1 MSWRRLSRIGR
12 GVLGLAAVAAC
23 AGSAGAQVTATFY
36 SIPVSPDVPPDHATT
51 FSGTP
56 ICTAVVGT
64 STGGFTLDFLNAAT
78 RESLCPGIANQIEH
92 NFAVRFT
99 GSILAPASGQYQ
111 LIFDSDDGNIL
122 TIDGSVVNNEWV
134 VQGGGPGTILVNLL
148 VGPNPFIFD
157 YFENSYGGAYATLQ
171 LGQGISVAPQVPT
184 TTVPEPASALLL
196 GSGLLGLAGT
206 VRRGGRASAH

>member
-1 MSWRRLSRIGR
+1 MIGRRRLSRIGR
-12 GVLGLAAVAAC
+12 GILGVAAIAVAAS
-23 AGSAGAQVTATFY
+23 GAGAQVTATFY

-51 FSGTP
+51 FAGTP

-78 RESLCPGIANQIEH
+78 RESLCPGIADQIEH

-122 TIDGSVVNNEWV
+122 SINGAVVNDEWV

-171 LGQGISVAPQVPT
+171 LGQGISVAPAPT
-184 TTVPEPASALLL
+184 TTVPEPASAVLL
-196 GSGLLGLAGT
+196 GTGLLGLAGSA
-206 VRRGGRASAH
+206 RRRVSGR